1 MSKNRA
7 AQQSLANL
15 EAGLT
20 TPEAHNHFVT
30 SLQDAE
36 PLSEL
41 YTADA
46 YRVVVVDVRQEDQ
59 ERPGGGEAGEEEGEV
74 AGSGEEADSAREA
87 AESEAPEE

>member
-46 YRVVVVDVRQEDQ
+46 YRVVVVDVRQE
-59 ERPGGGEAGEEEGEV
+59 EGEG